1 MLYRKIFSSIF
12 VVIKRKLRFFISI
25 FIIFTIALRP
35 VLPLINYAVNYD
47 YIVKNLCENRNIPQ
61 STCKGKCYVAKELAK
76 TEKQSSNNQN
86 IKIGSVDVFLP
97 HEILSFSAVNE
108 FPCKL
113 KNPTPGYN
121 SFSTS
126 EYFSGIFHPPLA

>member
-1 MLYRKIFSSIF
+1 VTQNISLK
-12 VVIKRKLRFFISI
+12 FFISI

-76 TEKQSSNNQN
+76 TEKQSNTNQTV
-86 IKIGSVDVFLP
+86 KISGLDVFIP
-97 HEILSFSAVNE
+97 HEILSFSDNSQFSVLN
-108 FPCKL
+108 
-113 KNPTPGYN
+113 KNSGSHHIN
-121 SFSTS
+121 FHTS
-126 EYFSGIFHPPLA
+126 EYFSRIFHPPLV